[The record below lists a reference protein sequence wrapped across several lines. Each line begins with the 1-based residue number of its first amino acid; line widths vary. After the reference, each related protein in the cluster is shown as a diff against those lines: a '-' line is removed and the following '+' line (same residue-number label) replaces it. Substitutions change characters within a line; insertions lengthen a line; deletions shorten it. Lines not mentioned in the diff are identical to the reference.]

1 MNDVFGYIDEH
12 RQQFIERL
20 QWLCRQ
26 PSIAAQNIG
35 IQETARMVAQL
46 MEQVGVKTELYATD
60 GAPVVYGVV
69 GVGPRTLLIYNHY
82 DVQPP
87 EPLGEWQ
94 SPPFA
99 AEIRDGKLYARGV
112 ADNKGNLVARL
123 SAVEAWL
130 QTRGALP
137 LTVKFVV
144 EGEEETSSEH
154 LYQFVR
160 QHQDLI
166 KADGCLWEAG
176 GKDIQENPG
185 IYMGAKGILYVDLE
199 VTGANRDLHS
209 SQATIVPNAAWRLV
223 WALSTLKDR
232 SENILVDGFYD
243 DVVEPSPDE
252 IEYLRR
258 LAAARD
264 DDLRRRDLGIDQF
277 LLGVSGLQLV
287 KRNLYQPTC
296 TICGIESGYT
306 GPGSK
311 TVLPHRAAAKIDFR
325 LVPNQRPDD
334 IFEKVTRHFAQH
346 GFADVEIRQLGAEHP
361 ARTPVDSALARVVQE
376 TIPEIYGRGPL
387 VSPLMAA
394 TGPMHE
400 LSAQFGIPT
409 VGTGCGY
416 AHSNGHA
423 PNENIRLDDFFQ
435 HLKHVALLFDR
446 FSAVGEG

>member
-26 PSIAAQNIG
+26 PSVAAQNIG

-46 MEQVGVKTELYATD
+46 MQQVGIKTELYATD

-69 GVGPRTLLIYNHY
+69 GAGPRTLLIYNHY

-252 IEYLRR
+252 IEHLRR

-264 DDLRRRDLGIDQF
+264 DDLRCRDLGIDQF

>member
-1 MNDVFGYIDEH
+1 
-12 RQQFIERL
+12 
-20 QWLCRQ
+20 
-26 PSIAAQNIG
+26 
-35 IQETARMVAQL
+35 
-46 MEQVGVKTELYATD
+46 
-60 GAPVVYGVV
+60 
-69 GVGPRTLLIYNHY
+69 
-82 DVQPP
+82 
-87 EPLGEWQ
+87 
-94 SPPFA
+94 
-99 AEIRDGKLYARGV
+99 
-112 ADNKGNLVARL
+112 
-123 SAVEAWL
+123 
-130 QTRGALP
+130 
-137 LTVKFVV
+137 
-144 EGEEETSSEH
+144 
-154 LYQFVR
+154 
-160 QHQDLI
+160 
-166 KADGCLWEAG
+166 
-176 GKDIQENPG
+176 
-185 IYMGAKGILYVDLE
+185 
-199 VTGANRDLHS
+199 
-209 SQATIVPNAAWRLV
+209 
-223 WALSTLKDR
+223 LKDR

-252 IEYLRR
+252 IEHLRR

-361 ARTPVDSALARVVQE
+361 ARTPVDSALARVVQD
-376 TIPEIYGRGPL
+376 TIPEIYGRDPL

-435 HLKHVALLFDR
+435 HLKHVALLFER
-446 FSAVGEG
+446 FSAADEG

>member
-209 SQATIVPNAAWRLV
+209 IQATIVPNAAWRLV